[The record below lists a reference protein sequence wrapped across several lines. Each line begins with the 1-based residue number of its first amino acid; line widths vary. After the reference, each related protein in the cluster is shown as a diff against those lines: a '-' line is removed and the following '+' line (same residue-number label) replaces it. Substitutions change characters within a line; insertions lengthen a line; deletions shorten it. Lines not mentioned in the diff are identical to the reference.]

1 MDNLT
6 LQPIVSKINNITLF
20 EKVDVNAMESQ
31 LNKNMKMMKTK
42 ERMRATVEAN
52 RLAKLNQPQP
62 IQTVDK
68 PVISDEELVKI
79 FSTGEKVEKTP
90 RNSNKKKKNKSKN

>member
-1 MDNLT
+1 MGG
-6 LQPIVSKINNITLF
+6 
-20 EKVDVNAMESQ
+20 KVDVNAMEAQ

-52 RLAKLNQPQP
+52 RLAKLNQQQQSSNESLPN
-62 IQTVDK
+62 
-68 PVISDEELVKI
+68 PVSDEELVKI